1 MDKEKIKAGFKMILE
16 GVGEDPNREGL
27 LDTPRRVA
35 DMYEELFAGLHKD
48 PNDLMKTCFAE
59 DFDEMILVKDIE
71 FQSMCEHHF
80 LPFKGVA
87 HVAYIPKDKVVGLS
101 KIARVVEHF
110 ARQPQIQERM
120 TREIANFIQEKLDPQ
135 GVAVVLESEHM
146 CMTMRGIKKPGS
158 KMLTSQLKGVFR
170 ENQDTREE
178 FMSLIK

>member
-1 MDKEKIKAGFKMILE
+1 MDKDKVKAGFRMILE
-16 GVGEDPNREGL
+16 GVGENPDREGL

-35 DMYEELFAGLHKD
+35 DMYEELFAGLHKNPD
-48 PNDLMKTCFAE
+48 DLMATCFAE
-59 DFDEMILVKDIE
+59 DFDEMILVKDID

-80 LPFKGVA
+80 LPFTGKA
-87 HVAYIPKDKVVGLS
+87 HVAYIPSDKVVGLS

-120 TREIANFIQEKLDPQ
+120 TREIANFIQEKLNPR

-158 KMLTSQLKGVFR
+158 KMLTSQLKGVFKK
-170 ENQDTREE
+170 NQDTREE
-178 FMSLIK
+178 FMSLIR